1 MATIAVIKEKTW
13 KEDFWQPEREVKCFA
28 LIIKREKMSV
38 LRGKQDVLGL
48 YSLIVMAGYQPQT
61 QEHGSLT
68 LQGLS
73 SHIRRCLRLD
83 TCGAGSP
90 DEECRDRALSANL
103 LASSHV
109 LRWVLSCSHLTPREI
124 IFESPVVGSVSEV
137 LGSCSEVPDVE
148 TGVYMVGPKAQ
159 SDGIIG
165 HTGQDS
171 YRREKIEIFLCDLG

>member
-1 MATIAVIKEKTW
+1 
-13 KEDFWQPEREVKCFA
+13 
-28 LIIKREKMSV
+28 MSV
-38 LRGKQDVLGL
+38 LRGKQDALGL

-68 LQGLS
+68 LQGLF

-90 DEECRDRALSANL
+90 DEEFWDRALSANL
-103 LASSHV
+103 LTSSHA
-109 LRWVLSCSHLTPREI
+109 LRWRLSCSRLTPREI
-124 IFESPVVGSVSEV
+124 MFEIPVVGSVSEV
-137 LGSCSEVPDVE
+137 LGSCSEAPDVE
-148 TGVYMVGPKAQ
+148 TRVYTIGLKAQ

-171 YRREKIEIFLCDLG
+171 YRRDKIEIFLCDLG